1 MKNNQMDDEAAQK
14 KRGIASADKIGFFER
29 IRMGNIDDPSSEAY
43 KKLGAGR
50 GRSIPKASK
59 IPYTETDDAK
69 NLDKAAMREKS
80 EVTDERDAREAEY
93 ASLPRKTPPRTRKAP
108 IVTKEQMKKKG
119 FDNLRDYLN
128 AERNLKRR
136 DNFASEAQKRLFAT
150 GARGTQTE
158 GSAGEAEARA
168 VAEMRRKAAMPGSKE
183 DMERDAREQA
193 TSGGMKK
200 TPVNNKAE
208 EKSQKTERPG
218 LIRRTIAALGGVKLP
233 QADYGTKS
241 KEDDEKP
248 VARSKPVST
257 AARIAAANQGYKK
270 GGNVESKLMGK
281 EGRGMAK
288 ATMQKVASKAVKG
301 HESRMHKM
309 KSGGTVSSASKRADG
324 IAMKGKTRGR
334 MM

>member
-1 MKNNQMDDEAAQK
+1 MAKNSEFEEEMRKSDTAAYRAGLADEPGTESTAAFMKRTGTKAT
-14 KRGIASADKIGFFER
+14 R
-29 IRMGNIDDPSSEAY
+29 
-43 KKLGAGR
+43 
-50 GRSIPKASK
+50 PKATVGGPK
-59 IPYTETDDAK
+59 
-69 NLDKAAMREKS
+69 
-80 EVTDERDAREAEY
+80 
-93 ASLPRKTPPRTRKAP
+93 

-193 TSGGMKK
+193 ISGGMKK
-200 TPVNNKAE
+200 
-208 EKSQKTERPG
+208 
-218 LIRRTIAALGGVKLP
+218 GGK
-233 QADYGTKS
+233 
-241 KEDDEKP
+241 
-248 VARSKPVST
+248 
-257 AARIAAANQGYKK
+257 
-270 GGNVESKLMGK
+270 VESKLMGK

-334 MM
+334 MV

>member
-1 MKNNQMDDEAAQK
+1 MAKNSEFEEEMRKSDTAAYRAGLADEPGTESTAAFMKRTGTKAT
-14 KRGIASADKIGFFER
+14 R
-29 IRMGNIDDPSSEAY
+29 
-43 KKLGAGR
+43 
-50 GRSIPKASK
+50 PKATVGGPK
-59 IPYTETDDAK
+59 
-69 NLDKAAMREKS
+69 
-80 EVTDERDAREAEY
+80 
-93 ASLPRKTPPRTRKAP
+93 

-168 VAEMRRKAAMPGSKE
+168 VAEMRRKAKMPGSKE

-193 TSGGMKK
+193 ISGGMKK
-200 TPVNNKAE
+200 
-208 EKSQKTERPG
+208 
-218 LIRRTIAALGGVKLP
+218 GGK
-233 QADYGTKS
+233 
-241 KEDDEKP
+241 
-248 VARSKPVST
+248 
-257 AARIAAANQGYKK
+257 
-270 GGNVESKLMGK
+270 VESKLMGK

-334 MM
+334 MV

>member
-168 VAEMRRKAAMPGSKE
+168 VAEMRRKAEMPGSKE

-193 TSGGMKK
+193 ISGGMKK
-200 TPVNNKAE
+200 
-208 EKSQKTERPG
+208 
-218 LIRRTIAALGGVKLP
+218 GGK
-233 QADYGTKS
+233 
-241 KEDDEKP
+241 
-248 VARSKPVST
+248 
-257 AARIAAANQGYKK
+257 
-270 GGNVESKLMGK
+270 VESKLMGK

-334 MM
+334 MV